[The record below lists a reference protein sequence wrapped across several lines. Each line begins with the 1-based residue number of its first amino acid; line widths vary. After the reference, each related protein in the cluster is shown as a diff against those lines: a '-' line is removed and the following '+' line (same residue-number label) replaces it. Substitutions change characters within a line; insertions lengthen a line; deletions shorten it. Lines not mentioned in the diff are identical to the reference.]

1 MFASAGPPA
10 ITSTE
15 QLYIHVTCV
24 QHQQQQNVNTVKHTA
39 AYNIT
44 RQPPPCWHVLD
55 LFVSL
60 QVAGCDVAAS
70 AGFDGYLAAE
80 LWLFKPQP
88 CLQWHPWPMRVSPPP
103 REVHLHHLV
112 QAGQQCKDAAAPPV
126 VDFEA
131 VGASLSIRRGL
142 SQGKVACRLQ
152 RAWSCDM
159 TVCMGSAPVA
169 EESWV

>member
-103 REVHLHHLV
+103 LVKFTSTTWFKLGSSVKMLLPHLWLIL
-112 QAGQQCKDAAAPPV
+112 K
-126 VDFEA
+126 
-131 VGASLSIRRGL
+131 L
-142 SQGKVACRLQ
+142 
-152 RAWSCDM
+152 
-159 TVCMGSAPVA
+159 
-169 EESWV
+169 